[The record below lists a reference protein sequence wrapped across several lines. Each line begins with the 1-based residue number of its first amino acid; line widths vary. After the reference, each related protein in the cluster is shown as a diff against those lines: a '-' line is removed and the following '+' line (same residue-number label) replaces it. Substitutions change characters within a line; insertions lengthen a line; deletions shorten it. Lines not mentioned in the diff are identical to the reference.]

1 MGNGAGLEVADVVG
15 RVMYKLQV
23 PDAALMRFLQS
34 LELRVEEVEPFDIGD
49 DRGPPRLMRSRE
61 ISRAKGAT
69 HAMVGNQRVHP
80 GEALEMMTIELSRL
94 RHAHRGQSAFG
105 IPGEDGAVRHVGQ

>member
-1 MGNGAGLEVADVVG
+1 MSNGAGLEVADVVG

-49 DRGPPRLMRSRE
+49 DRGLPRLMRSRE
-61 ISRAKGAT
+61 IRRAKGAT
-69 HAMVGNQRVHP
+69 HAMGANQLAHP
-80 GEALEMMTIELSRL
+80 GEPLEMMTIELSRAG
-94 RHAHRGQSAFG
+94 HAHRGQ
-105 IPGEDGAVRHVGQ
+105 GALGL